1 MPVVSPVWQGEEVDM
16 EQDAVSDRRQESGA
30 EPRASRPH
38 VPGYGIP
45 ETDEG
50 LLPWSHVHER
60 LEKARNYWVCTAS
73 TEGRPHAIPI
83 WGAWTDGRVFF
94 EGGSHTRWA
103 RNLAANADVAVHLES
118 GDDVVILEGVAEQ
131 IFKPDRAL
139 FERIDAQ
146 YAGKYDYKPSNNL
159 KSPDDE
165 PYPGGDLWAVRP
177 RLVLAWTKFPNDM
190 TRFRFD

>member
-1 MPVVSPVWQGEEVDM
+1 M
-16 EQDAVSDRRQESGA
+16 EQHTMSDRQQVGSA

-60 LEKARNYWVCTAS
+60 LEKARNYWICTAS

-94 EGGSHTRWA
+94 EGGGHTRWA
-103 RNLAANADVAVHLES
+103 RNLAANAAVAVHLES

-146 YAGKYDYKPSNNL
+146 YASKYDYKPSNNL
-159 KSPDDE
+159 KSPDE
-165 PYPGGDLWAVRP
+165 QPFPEGGLWAVRP
-177 RLVLAWTKFPNDM
+177 RLVLAWTKFPTDM
-190 TRFRFD
+190 TRFRLD